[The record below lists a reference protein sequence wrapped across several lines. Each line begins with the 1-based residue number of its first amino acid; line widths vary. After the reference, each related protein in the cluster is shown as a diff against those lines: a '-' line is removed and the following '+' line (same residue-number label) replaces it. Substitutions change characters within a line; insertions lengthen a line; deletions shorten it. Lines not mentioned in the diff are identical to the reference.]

1 MHNRKREPGENATTT
16 EQIDAVPSEELHRQA
31 ANAGSPPLARLID
44 LAFTGDRET
53 FVRIVSLFILV
64 VGAVVLLGTVL
75 PWAVTAAA
83 GGGSAWA
90 SRRARRRTGPDTAN
104 PLLTSCQ

>member
-1 MHNRKREPGENATTT
+1 VHNRKHGCHEHATTT
-16 EQIDAVPSEELHRQA
+16 EQIGLISGEELHRRPTA
-31 ANAGSPPLARLID
+31 IGSPLLNRVIGLAV
-44 LAFTGDRET
+44 TGDRET

-64 VGAVVLLGTVL
+64 VGAVVLVGTVI
-75 PWAVTAAA
+75 PWVAAGAA

-90 SRRARRRTGPDTAN
+90 SRRARRRTGEDAAD